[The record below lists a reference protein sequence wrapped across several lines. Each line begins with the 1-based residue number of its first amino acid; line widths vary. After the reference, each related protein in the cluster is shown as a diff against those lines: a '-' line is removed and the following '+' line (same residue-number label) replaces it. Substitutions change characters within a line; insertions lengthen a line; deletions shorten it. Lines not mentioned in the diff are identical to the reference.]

1 MKEVKPLS
9 KIYLTSDLHLC
20 HNKPFVYEARGF
32 DSIEEMNEEYVK
44 RWNDTVNEEDD
55 VYVLGDLVLNDP
67 EVGIE
72 YLKKLKGKIHI
83 VLGNHDTPRKQQ
95 MYAELPNVVEITW
108 AIMLRYKKYHFFLTH
123 FPCLTANGE
132 KESLKEMTLNLHGHT
147 HQLEDF
153 TGDNCCMYHVGV
165 DSHYGYPVCI
175 DDIIT
180 DMKGNYENYLNQKRK
195 VEN

>member
-95 MYAELPNVVEITW
+95 MYAELPNVVEIAW
-108 AIMLRYKKYHFFLTH
+108 AIMLRYKKYHFFLSH
-123 FPCLTANGE
+123 LMCICV
-132 KESLKEMTLNLHGHT
+132 LNRNT
-147 HQLEDF
+147 
-153 TGDNCCMYHVGV
+153 N
-165 DSHYGYPVCI
+165 I
-175 DDIIT
+175 
-180 DMKGNYENYLNQKRK
+180 R
-195 VEN
+195 

>member
-83 VLGNHDTPRKQQ
+83 V
-95 MYAELPNVVEITW
+95 
-108 AIMLRYKKYHFFLTH
+108 
-123 FPCLTANGE
+123 
-132 KESLKEMTLNLHGHT
+132 
-147 HQLEDF
+147 
-153 TGDNCCMYHVGV
+153 
-165 DSHYGYPVCI
+165 
-175 DDIIT
+175 
-180 DMKGNYENYLNQKRK
+180 
-195 VEN
+195 